1 MLTEFSASHSLRPIC
16 SWVMANALHIRFF
29 LQQLFAN
36 RIGGFFGMDVLVAA
50 VLLIFF
56 VGEKDRG
63 WVCLIGGC
71 QMPEY

>member
-1 MLTEFSASHSLRPIC
+1 
-16 SWVMANALHIRFF
+16 MANALHIRFF

-50 VLLIFF
+50 VVLIFF